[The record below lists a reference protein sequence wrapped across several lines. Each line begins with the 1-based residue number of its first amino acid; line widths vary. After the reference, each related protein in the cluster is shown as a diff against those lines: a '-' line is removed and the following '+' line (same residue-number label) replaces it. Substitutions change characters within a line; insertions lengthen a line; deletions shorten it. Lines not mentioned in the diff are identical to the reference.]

1 MHEFRLKTHA
11 NACYH
16 TSSRH
21 LSQNVS
27 VLSFE
32 SAQNFMPDR
41 KDLPDSCGHCT
52 CIYSIQFKQRTRNM
66 QIETF
71 VIETLQSGVCL
82 LAILAT
88 RFVKRKQVFVN
99 TPRKKTIRQ
108 QLRTNK
114 K

>member
-1 MHEFRLKTHA
+1 
-11 NACYH
+11 
-16 TSSRH
+16 
-21 LSQNVS
+21 
-27 VLSFE
+27 
-32 SAQNFMPDR
+32 MPDR

-71 VIETLQSGVCL
+71 AIETLQTGVCL

-99 TPRKKTIRQ
+99 TPRKKKTSDSS
-108 QLRTNK
+108 
-114 K
+114 